1 MDPNNHSHF
10 IKYLKKRVKRINKD
24 YEIVDWEADGCD
36 SEGELYWAFCKN
48 GYSSRSYD
56 VPYEIQKR
64 RLEIY
69 ENISKNGF
77 KFNETTYYYDHDKL
91 KTLILT
97 LYK

>member
-1 MDPNNHSHF
+1 MDPNYHSKF
-10 IKYLKKRVKRINKD
+10 MKYLKKRVKRINKD
-24 YEIVDWEADGCD
+24 YEIIEWEADGCD
-36 SEGELYWAFCKN
+36 SEGELYWACCKN

-77 KFNETTYYYDHDKL
+77 KFKETTYYYDLDKL
-91 KTLILT
+91 KTLIVT